1 VADIKVIFDND
12 SLAHLAFINASHPVI
27 GKLRNIFSAI
37 HIPDEILIE
46 FENNHNKNP
55 ERQDIIVAASKQN
68 SFFRKCS
75 SFDLLIKSF
84 LLTHR
89 GIDMG
94 EAAAAAQHYRIHSR
108 YIVSEDIKFHKQL
121 NSIYPDIKVIKLKHV
136 FAMLDILGY
145 LENWNECI
153 VLLHKRRHFTS
164 QELRDVYIEVAEIY
178 GKTVNK
184 KELSLKTGFK
194 NLGIPVK

>member
-1 VADIKVIFDND
+1 MAYVKVIFDND
-12 SLAHLAFINASHPVI
+12 SLAHLAYIDAAHSVI

-46 FENNHNKNP
+46 FENDHNKNP
-55 ERQDIIVAASKQN
+55 ERQKIIVAASKQN
-68 SFFRKCS
+68 SFFKTCT
-75 SFDLLIKSF
+75 SFDLLIKSL

-89 GIDMG
+89 GIDKG
-94 EAAAAAQHYRIHSR
+94 EAAAAAQHYKINSS
-108 YIVSEDIKFHKQL
+108 YIVSEDIKFRRQI
-121 NSIYPDIKVIKLKHV
+121 NNIYPDIKVIKLKHV

-153 VLLHKRRHFTS
+153 VLLHKRRQFTT
-164 QELRDVYIEVAEIY
+164 QELRDAYTDAAKIY
-178 GKTVNK
+178 GKTINK
-184 KELSLKTGFK
+184 KVLSMKTGFK